1 MTIFCIFFDHL
12 DLPSH
17 TERTHVLTFSEGL
30 SSLGDI
36 NVFQS
41 FGPHL
46 ALLVTTYILCE
57 VKLSNLQRSSEE
69 LPLDG
74 RQIHE
79 NTLIK
84 IIAPSLMQILG
95 H

>member
-1 MTIFCIFFDHL
+1 MCLLLVKVFQVF
-12 DLPSH
+12 
-17 TERTHVLTFSEGL
+17 
-30 SSLGDI
+30 

-79 NTLIK
+79 NSLIK
-84 IIAPSLMQILG
+84 MMAPSLIQILG
-95 H
+95 HWESP